1 MHVIY
6 PTIYFFS
13 PRQLR
18 VPGHDLANVH
28 TLREVADAHAV
39 AAAGDQKDVVLIG
52 SSFIGNFPF
61 ILSIV
66 HSLTIFLKGMEVAAF
81 LIGKAKSIT
90 VVGMERVP
98 FERVLGTEVG
108 GAYQALH
115 SSKGTPPTTPHHTT
129 PHHTTPHHTPHHTTQ
144 LRGG

>member
-52 SSFIGNFPF
+52 SSFIGNVHAISVF
-61 ILSIV
+61 LSLV
-66 HSLTIFLKGMEVAAF
+66 HSLTLSLKVW
-81 LIGKAKSIT
+81 
-90 VVGMERVP
+90 RW
-98 FERVLGTEVG
+98 
-108 GAYQALH
+108 
-115 SSKGTPPTTPHHTT
+115 PP
-129 PHHTTPHHTPHHTTQ
+129 
-144 LRGG
+144 L